1 MDKIKSRFYY
11 LIIGIFCMLIWSSC
25 TGKSSM
31 NGNLDGNWQLMK
43 IENRTTGETENCH
56 RLYWAIQL
64 WVIELTDKGDNH
76 FGNYIGRF
84 VYDKDNNTIRIRDF
98 RLRSDES
105 KQASEDQLS
114 HFGIHSSDAT
124 FDVVKANG
132 KELILQSEVAVLYF
146 RSF

>member
-1 MDKIKSRFYY
+1 MDKIKSRSCC
-11 LIIGIFCMLIWSSC
+11 LVIGFFCMLMCLSC
-25 TGKSSM
+25 TGKAPM
-31 NGNLDGNWQLMK
+31 NGNLDGNWQLMR
-43 IENRTTGETENCH
+43 IEDRTTGETENCH

-84 VYDKDNNTIRIRDF
+84 VYDKDNNAIVISDF
-98 RLRSDES
+98 RLRSDEN
-105 KQASEDQLS
+105 KLATEDQLI
-114 HFGIHSSDAT
+114 HYGIPSSDAT

-132 KELILQSEVAVLYF
+132 KELILQSETAILYF